1 MGKVYPG
8 IHGMRKYISPSLHN
22 SSSILERSRK
32 LEFRNDRLFLGMTR
46 NSDLHYE
53 NIFMEDRCYFFFSLQ
68 INKRKMVQDP
78 NGDDELLQ
86 MFGIQFLERRE
97 ILFRNVFMED
107 DRYFFFFFLKT
118 NKVDPNGEKMDYCT
132 RL

>member
-1 MGKVYPG
+1 MGKLYPG

-53 NIFMEDRCYFFFSLQ
+53 NIFMEDRCYFFFLCRL
-68 INKRKMVQDP
+68 INERWSKIQMGTMNYYRCLEFNFWNDEKYYFETFLWKMIVT
-78 NGDDELLQ
+78 
-86 MFGIQFLERRE
+86 
-97 ILFRNVFMED
+97 
-107 DRYFFFFFLKT
+107 FFFFFE
-118 NKVDPNGEKMDYCT
+118 DQ
-132 RL
+132 